1 MQNNGVYGLAP
12 YDCVEVSEDRLH
24 VLLEDAACVS
34 CARPLYSGFHVQGSI
49 TSWPWD
55 ASVPLR
61 SGNVEYGYYQ
71 ATHNEE
77 AAVVAHL
84 ATHNPGNP
92 HPPILALVN
101 GDHEGSLETLTM
113 PCGNCRDILRDVI
126 GPTCALII
134 GTLGG
139 GTAIFARL
147 EDILFDRYAPQPIPL
162 FGSGVERVIR
172 AIVRQGMRLRKN
184 PYGREGKF
192 SLREYTV
199 CILTGSSGA
208 YSSGRYIG
216 AHRVGADFHPY
227 YAGEIAVMQA
237 EYARDPFLEKI
248 IIAVQ
253 GDGSAPPD
261 VLYRDRQCLA
271 EFSLECELVTD
282 KESGNTP
289 VELYTHTEQ
298 GISGA
303 WTTTLAEWLPL
314 PFTPRSFGQEF
325 LEGYTTYLKNLYID

>member
-1 MQNNGVYGLAP
+1 MLLWTISRLVQNNGVYGLAP

-134 GTLGG
+134 GTLGEG
-139 GTAIFARL
+139 PRSLPDWRTSCSIA
-147 EDILFDRYAPQPIPL
+147 
-162 FGSGVERVIR
+162 
-172 AIVRQGMRLRKN
+172 MRLNQSRFWKR
-184 PYGREGKF
+184 G
-192 SLREYTV
+192 
-199 CILTGSSGA
+199 
-208 YSSGRYIG
+208 
-216 AHRVGADFHPY
+216 
-227 YAGEIAVMQA
+227 
-237 EYARDPFLEKI
+237 
-248 IIAVQ
+248 
-253 GDGSAPPD
+253 
-261 VLYRDRQCLA
+261 
-271 EFSLECELVTD
+271 
-282 KESGNTP
+282 
-289 VELYTHTEQ
+289 
-298 GISGA
+298 
-303 WTTTLAEWLPL
+303 
-314 PFTPRSFGQEF
+314 
-325 LEGYTTYLKNLYID
+325 